1 MSAAPSASP
10 GRPLRIGLTG
20 GVASGKS
27 TVAAA
32 LRTHGAV
39 VVDADAIAREVVRPG
54 GPAYQAVVDV
64 FGPSVVG
71 PDGALDRRARGARG
85 FGDPAARKRLN
96 ALTHPHIRR
105 RMAEEAARLTAAGR
119 AAVIVFDIPLL
130 LDTTDARDLGLDGIV
145 VVYADRDTQLRRLI
159 ERDGL
164 AEDQARRRL
173 DAQVPLQEK
182 VKRADWVIDNSGAA
196 DATQAQVERL
206 WQALM
211 RQAGGRTP

>member
-71 PDGALDRRARGARG
+71 PDGALDRRALGARV

-164 AEDQARRRL
+164 AEDQARGRL